1 MCCELYSQLTLAIAS
16 REVVPVASF
25 QIAFFHNFGKGKYYM
40 GAKIRINVF
49 RNELSETLSVLGGRA
64 VVAKYLPVAYNIE

>member
-1 MCCELYSQLTLAIAS
+1 
-16 REVVPVASF
+16 
-25 QIAFFHNFGKGKYYM
+25 M